1 MTHNEEQEL
10 LQLTRE
16 NNALLKYLLQL
27 VLHDSNYDFITNIVA
42 NVLGNRLDNRIGYV
56 KK

>member
-27 VLHDSNYDFITNIVA
+27 VLHDSNNDFITNIVA

-56 KK
+56 KR